1 MAGRGRGAGQVQP
14 AWITNP
20 SLYTGNSTIPIIPE
34 RGIASLHGSG
44 DMQQGK
50 HDYNDD
56 DDNDSSGDNED
67 DDDDDEDDDDD
78 DDNDNGNE
86 REMGLQRMSTSKQ
99 EQKQEQEQE
108 KKKRRYDKIPKIQVR
123 LSRAT

>member
-78 DDNDNGNE
+78 DDDNGNE

>member
-1 MAGRGRGAGQVQP
+1 MAGRGSGAGQVQP

-56 DDNDSSGDNED
+56 DDN
-67 DDDDDEDDDDD
+67 
-78 DDNDNGNE
+78 GNE
-86 REMGLQRMSTSKQ
+86 SEMGLQRMSSLKQ

>member
-1 MAGRGRGAGQVQP
+1 MAGRGSGAGQVQP

-34 RGIASLHGSG
+34 RGIDSLYGSG

-67 DDDDDEDDDDD
+67 DDDDDDDNDDD
-78 DDNDNGNE
+78 DNGNE
-86 REMGLQRMSTSKQ
+86 REMGLQRMSTLKQ